1 MVVVEGPL
9 FVALRRRVHGVLR
22 PVGVVE
28 VHEYELNKFG
38 PSRIRIDPHNEW
50 RRHDPEMFARIAP
63 LDGKHF
69 QSLGAAA
76 QTLYQAYHPTG
87 ARTPYMQSFECYVV
101 GLPKREAERERRLLG
116 QHTEFTQWYG
126 ERLEMRSS
134 PGLAMRPVSIIHD
147 DDGTPSGEWHPVG
160 VLRPFV
166 PKAMPAA
173 EARRALDEMER
184 KVRRRRRQPA
194 TATHAP
200 PRTSTPSAIL
210 LRRAPSSRS
219 RPPTSGKRRSGPVG
233 RPRMANRRRRAAAS
247 ASRRTGSRREPSCTS
262 RRATRRAS
270 T

>member
-134 PGLAMRPVSIIHD
+134 PGLAMRPVSIMHD
-147 DDGTPSGEWHPVG
+147 DDCTPSGEWHPVG

-184 KVRRRRRQPA
+184 KVRRRRQPA

-219 RPPTSGKRRSGPVG
+219 RPPTSGKRRSGPVS